1 MFSFKFQTRFFQIL
15 GTSISISIII
25 SHIVKSDTCFSAIV
39 TTHPSLVLMNCI
51 ICHTLINPMLWFIP
65 FNPSLFLI
73 CQQFLPLPLD
83 VSPNV
88 HCRHLSWYHSSLGN
102 YCYILTSPLQKPPNW
117 CSYCLSSLVAICCPQ
132 TTWIYK
138 DINSIISLHRFSLN
152 PPHSG
157 FQACSDQ
164 AHSDYNGPHY
174 PLDLQSHTI
183 SVLKCAEVIYNL
195 EPVILSA
202 WTALPGNFTWL
213 P

>member
-15 GTSISISIII
+15 GTSIGISIII

-65 FNPSLFLI
+65 FNHSLFLI
-73 CQQFLPLPLD
+73 YQQFLPLPLD

-88 HCRHLSWYHSSLGN
+88 HCCHLSWYHSSLGN
-102 YCYILTSPLQKPPNW
+102 YCYILNSPLQKPPNW
-117 CSYCLSSLVAICCPQ
+117 CSYCHSSLVVICCPQ

-164 AHSDYNGPHY
+164 AHSLTTMGLIIHWTCNPI
-174 PLDLQSHTI
+174 QSL
-183 SVLKCAEVIYNL
+183 SSDVLR
-195 EPVILSA
+195 S
-202 WTALPGNFTWL
+202 FTTWN
-213 P
+213 